1 MTTFC
6 DDCEIVLKA
15 KNNVILKWIRP
26 LSLIAW
32 LHGLHSDWLPEGASH
47 LGFPVL
53 VLQEKVCFLAMI
65 LNWPIISLFS
75 HGWILA
81 SFFFAFFHGNCFSKR
96 NWKQCL
102 CKFLEE
108 NKEFLRKAYC
118 MHRICAF
125 IKSCRENWLQL
136 MDMTL
141 TLQDSG
147 EHDTKPYNSNK
158 SFFFQTHQSFPFF
171 FKFSLFCFQVLPNML
186 SLKGFGFPF
195 PAD

>member
-6 DDCEIVLKA
+6 GDCEIALKA
-15 KNNVILKWIRP
+15 KTNIILKWIRP
-26 LSLIAW
+26 LSLITW
-32 LHGLHSDWLPEGASH
+32 LNPWAGKMKCILHSHWLPERASH

-53 VLQEKVCFLAMI
+53 VLHEKVRFLAMI
-65 LNWPIISLFS
+65 LNWPIVSLFS

-81 SFFFAFFHGNCFSKR
+81 SFF
-96 NWKQCL
+96 CL
-102 CKFLEE
+102 CKCLEE

-125 IKSCRENWLQL
+125 IKSCRKNWLQL

-147 EHDTKPYNSNK
+147 EHDREPYNSNK
-158 SFFFQTHQSFPFF
+158 SFFSKHIKVFLFWIFLILFPSAS
-171 FKFSLFCFQVLPNML
+171 KYAIP
-186 SLKGFGFPF
+186 
-195 PAD
+195 

>member
-6 DDCEIVLKA
+6 DDYEIVLKA

-32 LHGLHSDWLPEGASH
+32 LNPRAGKMKCILHSDWLPEGASH

-81 SFFFAFFHGNCFSKR
+81 SFFFAFFHGNCIFEEKL
-96 NWKQCL
+96 KTMLVQI
-102 CKFLEE
+102 LEE
-108 NKEFLRKAYC
+108 NKEFSRKAYC

-125 IKSCRENWLQL
+125 IKYYRENWLQL

-158 SFFFQTHQSFPFF
+158 SFFSKNIKVFLFWIFLILFPSAS
-171 FKFSLFCFQVLPNML
+171 KYAIP
-186 SLKGFGFPF
+186 
-195 PAD
+195 